1 MSGSIGEQ
9 LKQARLLQDISI
21 EKAAQATRIRPHY
34 LEALENDNRPALPSA
49 VQGKGFLRL
58 YAGYLNVDVE
68 PLLALWDGKA
78 PPPDMDLLVTSPPL
92 PEDVR
97 VETAAENQ
105 FVPAEETREDQGL
118 DPDATAAR
126 TGAVAS
132 NAIFIEIG
140 KKLRQQRESLGLSL
154 AEIERY
160 TRLRQ
165 RYIQAME
172 TGKLDDMPSPVQ
184 ARGMLSNYAAF
195 LNLDEDKIMLRFAE
209 GLQTRRI
216 ERLSKVP
223 QKDPTP
229 TKKRP
234 AKQAPFWRRFITP
247 DLVFGVGVAVV
258 ILLFII
264 WTAAR
269 IDVLRIGDAE
279 PTMPAITDI
288 LLTADQLQ
296 PTAAGGLAN
305 SGEQPAPETEGDAVT
320 TPNAPLTNQPVDNE
334 EVIILPN
341 EQTTPTDAAL
351 INTPTIAP
359 IDNAPLQVYIVAR
372 QRAWLRI
379 TVDDKV
385 KFLGRVIPGNAY
397 AFSGDKAIELLT
409 GNAAGLQ
416 VFFNQNDL
424 GALGM
429 TGEVKGLIFTQEG
442 ILYPTFAVLPTRT
455 PSAEETITPSPSPTL
470 PVTATVTPLIP

>member
-34 LEALENDNRPALPSA
+34 LEALENDNRSALPSA

-58 YAGYLNVDVE
+58 YAGYLNLDIE

-78 PPPDMDLLVTSPPL
+78 PSPEIDFLVTNPSPP
-92 PEDVR
+92 EEVR
-97 VETAAENQ
+97 IEAAAENQ
-105 FVPAEETREDQGL
+105 FVPAEETREDQDL
-118 DPDATAAR
+118 DPDATTAE

-132 NAIFIEIG
+132 NSIFTEIG
-140 KKLRQQRESLGLSL
+140 EKLRLQRESLGLSL

-195 LNLDEDKIMLRFAE
+195 LNLDEDKILLRFAE
-209 GLQTRRI
+209 GLQARRI

-223 QKDPTP
+223 QKDLTP
-229 TKKRP
+229 AKKRL

-247 DLVFGVGVAVV
+247 DLVFGVGLAVV

-269 IDVLRIGDAE
+269 IDILRIGDAE

-288 LLTADQLQ
+288 LLATDQLQ
-296 PTAAGGLAN
+296 PTGAGGLTN
-305 SGEQPAPETEGDAVT
+305 SGEQPSPETTENAAT
-320 TPNAPLTNQPVDNE
+320 TPNAPLANQPADNE

-341 EQTTPTDAAL
+341 EQATPTDTAL
-351 INTPTIAP
+351 INTPTISP

-372 QRAWLRI
+372 QRAWLRV
-379 TVDDKV
+379 TVDEKV
-385 KFLGRVIPGNAY
+385 KFLGRAVPGNAY

-429 TGEVKGLIFTQEG
+429 TGEVKGLILTQEG
-442 ILYPTFAVLPTRT
+442 ILYPTFAVLPTRM

-470 PVTATVTPLIP
+470 PVAATVTPLIP

>member
-1 MSGSIGEQ
+1 
-9 LKQARLLQDISI
+9 
-21 EKAAQATRIRPHY
+21 
-34 LEALENDNRPALPSA
+34 
-49 VQGKGFLRL
+49 
-58 YAGYLNVDVE
+58 
-68 PLLALWDGKA
+68 
-78 PPPDMDLLVTSPPL
+78 
-92 PEDVR
+92 
-97 VETAAENQ
+97 
-105 FVPAEETREDQGL
+105 
-118 DPDATAAR
+118 
-126 TGAVAS
+126 
-132 NAIFIEIG
+132 
-140 KKLRQQRESLGLSL
+140 
-154 AEIERY
+154 
-160 TRLRQ
+160 
-165 RYIQAME
+165 
-172 TGKLDDMPSPVQ
+172 
-184 ARGMLSNYAAF
+184 
-195 LNLDEDKIMLRFAE
+195 
-209 GLQTRRI
+209 
-216 ERLSKVP
+216 
-223 QKDPTP
+223 
-229 TKKRP
+229 
-234 AKQAPFWRRFITP
+234 
-247 DLVFGVGVAVV
+247 
-258 ILLFII
+258 
-264 WTAAR
+264 
-269 IDVLRIGDAE
+269 
-279 PTMPAITDI
+279 MPAITDI
-288 LLTADQLQ
+288 LLAADQLQ
-296 PTAAGGLAN
+296 PTAAGGLVN

-320 TPNAPLTNQPVDNE
+320 TPNAPLTNQPVGNE

-455 PSAEETITPSPSPTL
+455 PSAEETITPPPSPTL